1 MVWGSGGRKYSCW
14 LPYINV
20 WGGGMG
26 GIARVG
32 ALGGRCGTPI
42 GSMERAGPPEAWLSA
57 FWAWAPEAVW
67 RRDGATRQ
75 CWRDE
80 IAGVCG
86 YTEG

>member
-1 MVWGSGGRKYSCW
+1 MVTGYAGRKESCW
-14 LPYINV
+14 FPDKKVRGRGIR
-20 WGGGMG
+20 
-26 GIARVG
+26 GIAREG
-32 ALGGRCGTPI
+32 ATGGRCGTPI

-57 FWAWAPEAVW
+57 VWAWAPEAVW